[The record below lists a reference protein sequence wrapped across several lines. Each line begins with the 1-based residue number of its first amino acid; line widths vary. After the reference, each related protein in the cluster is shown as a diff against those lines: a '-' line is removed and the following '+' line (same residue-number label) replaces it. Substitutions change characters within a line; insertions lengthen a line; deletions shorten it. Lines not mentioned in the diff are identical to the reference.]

1 MLRAFAALIALVG
14 FLAPQGAAAETDEPL
29 KVLMTVGGVDYH
41 TRIVRR
47 LRAKPNIELQ
57 VVDFDDVEAVF
68 TDDALSGVDAVLM
81 YHRDNTAD
89 DSERLAL
96 KSFLKRGGGVVVLHH
111 SIANYQDWNEW
122 HQEYVGGLY
131 VLRGHKRLPPS
142 RYFPDFEGVASVAAP
157 HPALRRFDRAWLYA
171 DESYER
177 LWIADDVTP
186 LLQTAAFGSDE
197 LLAWV
202 GPSKNGRVI
211 YIQPGH
217 GERIMRRPIY
227 LNLLEDALRWT
238 AGRE

>member
-1 MLRAFAALIALVG
+1 MLRAIAVLVALAGIFAPPGV
-14 FLAPQGAAAETDEPL
+14 AAETEALL

-41 TRIVRR
+41 TRVVRR
-47 LRAKPNIELQ
+47 MRANPNIDLQ
-57 VVDFDDVEAVF
+57 VVDFDDAEAIF
-68 TDDALSGVDAVLM
+68 TEDTLNDVDAVLM
-81 YHRDNTAD
+81 YHRDNLAED
-89 DSERLAL
+89 AERTAL
-96 KSFLKRGGGVVVLHH
+96 KNFLQKGGGVVVLHH
-111 SIANYQDWNEW
+111 SIANYQGWDEW
-122 HQEYVGGLY
+122 HRDYVGGLY
-131 VLRGHKRLPPS
+131 VLRGHKSLPPS

-157 HPALRRFDRAWLYA
+157 HPAVRRFDRAWLYA
-171 DESYER
+171 DESYKG
-177 LWIADDVTP
+177 LWISDDVTP